1 MRILDRILPDPYRPL
16 YRCKERDVNST
27 DRHTRT
33 TRQLA
38 GTHRAHISVSTF
50 FPLAGREIQ
59 PHQKRRASQIEQS
72 HRSFVQP
79 PCIIRSFG
87 ECHSL
92 RKHSARGHL
101 LSSWVVH
108 AYSVNEAPRRAQ
120 TTLTFGTRAAELNH
134 EPCMRTEATLPHE
147 LGSYD
152 HATYLLLCAQC
163 FLQRKCAFTQP
174 QAGSRRAPA
183 ATGGRARIHAR
194 RWSRRA
200 ATRGRGRR
208 GSRRSQPRSSTRGLG
223 SHSANACDDP
233 RDRRAPGSPS
243 ILYQGAYNPP

>member
-1 MRILDRILPDPYRPL
+1 M
-16 YRCKERDVNST
+16 NST

-59 PHQKRRASQIEQS
+59 QHQKRRASQIEQS

-120 TTLTFGTRAAELNH
+120 TTLTFGTCAAELNH

-163 FLQRKCAFTQP
+163 FLQPKCAFTRHKSWITTGTGSNWRP
-174 QAGSRRAPA
+174 YPYPCATVAPPSRDTRAGEKGKSPKSA
-183 ATGGRARIHAR
+183 ARQHP
-194 RWSRRA
+194 W
-200 ATRGRGRR
+200 
-208 GSRRSQPRSSTRGLG
+208 
-223 SHSANACDDP
+223 
-233 RDRRAPGSPS
+233 PGKP
-243 ILYQGAYNPP
+243 LCQRL